1 MLRADGIV
9 AVADAP
15 ACLQQRLRGRKDR
28 AFGREVC
35 KRAKRQQLRDSDY
48 AVAVLLQQRQLFRKR
63 LRNRR
68 APRHIVPIFLEDD
81 LPAQTVRVLRQRAL
95 HGAEHRVYLGIEA
108 RKRQPACA
116 VEACREIL
124 VAEQCVRVVAG
135 KAVFGAIHIVRRA
148 RESDRIAIVAAH
160 ELVEPPEVLRDLGKI
175 FKRLPAA
182 VDQRFR
188 TIEDVT
194 VGVAGDFVSAVQNAL
209 DKLRAVNRTAVGVLM
224 NIGVVVVSDAAPGRR
239 ARFSGLVGIVF
250 RGIADD
256 IKCAVCAER
265 FQRLQKRQRQRRSV

>member
-1 MLRADGIV
+1 M
-9 AVADAP
+9 
-15 ACLQQRLRGRKDR
+15 
-28 AFGREVC
+28 
-35 KRAKRQQLRDSDY
+35 
-48 AVAVLLQQRQLFRKR
+48 
-63 LRNRR
+63 
-68 APRHIVPIFLEDD
+68 
-81 LPAQTVRVLRQRAL
+81 
-95 HGAEHRVYLGIEA
+95 
-108 RKRQPACA
+108 
-116 VEACREIL
+116 
-124 VAEQCVRVVAG
+124 RVVAG

-194 VGVAGDFVSAVQNAL
+194 VGVAGDFVSTVQNAL
-209 DKLRAVNRTAVGVLM
+209 DKLGAVDRTAVGVLM
-224 NIGVVVVSDAAPGRR
+224 NIGVVVVSDAAPGRG

-256 IKCAVCAER
+256 IKCAARAER
-265 FQRLQKRQRQRRSV
+265 FQRLQKRQRQWLSV

>member
-1 MLRADGIV
+1 M
-9 AVADAP
+9 
-15 ACLQQRLRGRKDR
+15 
-28 AFGREVC
+28 
-35 KRAKRQQLRDSDY
+35 
-48 AVAVLLQQRQLFRKR
+48 LQQRQLFRKR

-68 APRHIVPIFLEDD
+68 APRHIVPVFLEDD

-194 VGVAGDFVSAVQNAL
+194 VDILMAQLFELAVQNAL